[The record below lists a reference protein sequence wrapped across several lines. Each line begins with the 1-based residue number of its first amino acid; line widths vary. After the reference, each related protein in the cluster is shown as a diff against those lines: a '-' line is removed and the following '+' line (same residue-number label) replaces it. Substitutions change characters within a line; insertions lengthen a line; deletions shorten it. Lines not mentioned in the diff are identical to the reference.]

1 MTLPVYDLGFASG
14 LLCGVLFGYV
24 LEAAGFGSPRKLT
37 AQFSL
42 RDFAVFKVMFTAVL
56 VAAVGLFLLRQAGLV
71 TVDAIFTPTTFLWSI
86 LLGGALIG
94 AGFALGGYCPGTC
107 IVGVS
112 SLRLDAVVFFV
123 GMIAGT
129 MIFAGLFEP
138 LAGFYESGKGP
149 EAQRLPDLLG
159 LPEWQVLAGLAV
171 LAGLGFALGSKL
183 ERARGGPLTAAEVA
197 APAPEPV
204 LHSGPVVG
212 DTMRI

>member
-1 MTLPVYDLGFASG
+1 MSCPVYDMGLASG

-24 LEAAGFGSPRKLT
+24 LEAAGFGSPRKLV

-56 VAAVGLFLLRQAGLV
+56 VAAIGLYGLRQAGVLAA
-71 TVDAIFTPTTFLWSI
+71 DAVFTPTNFMWAI
-86 LLGGALIG
+86 LAGGALIG

-107 IVGVS
+107 VVGVS

-129 MIFAGLFEP
+129 MIFAALFEP
-138 LAGFYESGKGP
+138 LTGFYEAARGP
-149 EAQRLPDLLG
+149 EAQRLPELLG
-159 LPEWQVLAGLAV
+159 VSEPVILAV
-171 LAGLGFALGSKL
+171 LVVVAALGFALGSKL

-197 APAPEPV
+197 GPAPERDGV
-204 LHSGPVVG
+204 AGDVVG
-212 DTMRI
+212 DTFKA